1 MLKEIIRKKK
11 WILVKIEEVCNS
23 DVVLISLWIVTT
35 AKKVSNYG
43 MVT

>member
-11 WILVKIEEVCNS
+11 WIVKIEEVCNS
-23 DVVLISLWIVTT
+23 DVVLISLLIVTT
-35 AKKVSNYG
+35 TKKVSNYG